1 MRGSLQIVLYALRM
15 GLSCA
20 LFFVF
25 GALCAFVWLA
35 FFAPAA
41 FEAEPLSE
49 TSPELRDFL
58 DSNRERIVL
67 DSDGLSKGVG
77 GLVAHCAGT
86 NSFAAPPAV
95 KILDCGEIA
104 VCIPVIYASL
114 MNANARAYSLAFC
127 IDSDFRLA
135 RAYFGAARI
144 PLFFARKWAEEML
157 SHYGRSGRIGE
168 IVASLGS
175 KIKLK
180 IAGNSAYI
188 EKCDLQ

>member
-1 MRGSLQIVLYALRM
+1 MRGSLQFVLYALRM

-20 LFFVF
+20 LFFIF
-25 GALCAFVWLA
+25 GALCAFFWLA

-58 DSNRERIVL
+58 GSNRERIVL

-77 GLVAHCAGT
+77 GLVTHGS
-86 NSFAAPPAV
+86 NSFAAPPAL

-104 VCIPVIYASL
+104 VCIPVIHASL
-114 MNANARAYSLAFC
+114 TNARAYSLAFC
-127 IDSDFRLA
+127 IDADFRLA

-157 SHYGRSGRIGE
+157 SHYAKSGRVGE
-168 IVASLGS
+168 IVALLGS

-180 IAGNSAYI
+180 IAGNRAYI